1 MDIPHLCTHLARTG
15 QTILALTEGIDD
27 ETARIRYRADE
38 WSITEVMCHLYD
50 EEREDFRLRVMQTLT
65 APHLPIPGIDPEA
78 WVHTRNYAVQ
88 SLSQVRQQ
96 FRAERIRS
104 IQQLQQLHDPPW
116 QTHLNHP
123 RLVELTAR
131 DVAWSWLAHDLLHI
145 RQLNQLVY
153 WRLSATSPSP
163 FLGYAGDW

>member
-1 MDIPHLCTHLARTG
+1 MDIVHLCTQLARSG
-15 QTILALTEGIDD
+15 QVILTLTEGIDD
-27 ETARIRYRADE
+27 ETARIHDQAGE
-38 WSITEVMCHLYD
+38 WSILEVMCHLYD

-65 APHLPIPGIDPEA
+65 APHLPIPGINPEE
-78 WVHTRNYAVQ
+78 WVHSRNYAAQ
-88 SLSQVRQQ
+88 SLSRVRQQ

-104 IQQLQQLHDPPW
+104 IQQLQQLHNPPW

-123 RLVELTAR
+123 RLAELTAH
-131 DVAWSWLAHDLLHI
+131 DIAWSWLAHDLLHI

-153 WRLSATSPSP
+153 WRLSATTSSP